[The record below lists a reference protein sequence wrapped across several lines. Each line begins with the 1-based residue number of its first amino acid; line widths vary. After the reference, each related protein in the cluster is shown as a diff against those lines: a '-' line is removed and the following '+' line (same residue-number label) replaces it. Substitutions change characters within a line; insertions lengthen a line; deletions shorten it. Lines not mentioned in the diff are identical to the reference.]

1 MNSRV
6 NWFLL
11 INAALGSF
19 LAGTASRIF
28 AVSLPTIASSLE
40 TTIVGIS
47 WAVIAYQI
55 SQVSLSLV
63 FGRIGDIY
71 GRQTMFSF
79 GLVVSAIGALLCGFS
94 QNVTQLIFF
103 RLFHGIGASMTQ
115 SQARALAMDSLP
127 KESSGRAQGFMTTAF
142 HSGVLVGPSVGG
154 LIIDYVHW
162 RAVFFFL
169 VPIAAAG
176 IVLAAL
182 SHKRGNMPQL
192 PSANTAKRE
201 VDYLGA
207 VLLVAATVTL
217 IAIIDYHIM
226 EIVAG
231 LLRIGLIAG
240 FVVLFAGFLYR
251 ESSTLSPILDLNL
264 FRIRMFTLS
273 SLSLLLVG
281 VAQVMIGFVL
291 PFYLQDILHL
301 SPSFMGLL
309 FISAPIFTVTLS
321 PLVGWVTDKVGPRLP
336 ATVGLSFLV
345 IGAFLGGF
353 LRAESHWTLAVAVLA
368 LWGLAMALF
377 YPPNHTA
384 MISSVPDQHRGVATG
399 AIYVMFGLGT
409 TIGVSLSTLMLTAAF
424 RYYSGDATAIPTPA
438 NAVVFVKSMNF
449 SFLMSGVMGLVAML
463 CSAMRG
469 QQAISGKPSRAPVKL
484 VAK

>member
-1 MNSRV
+1 MNSQV
-6 NWFLL
+6 NRLLL

-71 GRQTMFSF
+71 GRETVFSF

-94 QNVTQLIFF
+94 QNVAQLIFF
-103 RLFHGIGASMTQ
+103 RLFHGVGASMTQ

-154 LIIDYVHW
+154 FIIDYVHW

-182 SHKRGNMPQL
+182 NHKWGNMPQRL
-192 PSANTAKRE
+192 PAAAVQRE

-217 IAIIDYHIM
+217 IAIIDYRTV
-226 EIVAG
+226 EAVAG
-231 LLRIGLIAG
+231 LLRVGLIAG
-240 FVVLFAGFLYR
+240 FVVVFAGFLYR
-251 ESSTLSPILDLNL
+251 ESTTPSPIIDLKL

-281 VAQVMIGFVL
+281 VTQVMIGFVL
-291 PFYLQDILHL
+291 PFYLQDILKL
-301 SPSFMGLL
+301 SPSFMGVL

-321 PLVGWVTDKVGPRLP
+321 PWVGWVTDKVGPRLP

-353 LRAESHWTLAVAVLA
+353 LRAESHWSFAVAVLA
-368 LWGLAMALF
+368 LWGLALALF

-384 MISSVPDQHRGVATG
+384 MISSVPEQHRGVATG

-409 TIGVSLSTLMLTAAF
+409 TFGVSLSTMLLTAAF
-424 RYYSGDATAIPTPA
+424 RYYSGDATATATPA

-449 SFLMSGVMGLVAML
+449 SFFMSGILALAAMA

-469 QQAISGKPSRAPVKL
+469 QQTTSGKPARAPVQL
-484 VAK
+484 VPK